1 MKFLHTMIRVVDLDK
16 SIEFYTKVLGMSVLD
31 RFENQEYRYSLVFVG
46 SPDQPDG
53 ATIELTYNW
62 DTGSYD
68 LGNAFGHMALGCEDI
83 YSACEKIKT
92 LGGNITREPGPMKGG
107 ETHIAFIKDPDGY
120 AIELIQTKQ

>member
-46 SPDQPDG
+46 NPDQPDD

-83 YSACEKIKT
+83 YAACEKIKA
-92 LGGNITREPGPMKGG
+92 LGGNVTREPGPMKGG

-120 AIELIQTKQ
+120 PIELIQTKQ

>member
-1 MKFLHTMIRVVDLDK
+1 MLRVVDLDK

-83 YSACEKIKT
+83 YAACEKIKA

>member
-31 RFENQEYRYSLVFVG
+31 RFENQEYHYSLVFVG

-62 DTGSYD
+62 DTGSYN
-68 LGNAFGHMALGCEDI
+68 LGNAFGHIA
-83 YSACEKIKT
+83 
-92 LGGNITREPGPMKGG
+92 LGGNVTREPGPMKGG

-120 AIELIQTKQ
+120 PIELIQTKQ